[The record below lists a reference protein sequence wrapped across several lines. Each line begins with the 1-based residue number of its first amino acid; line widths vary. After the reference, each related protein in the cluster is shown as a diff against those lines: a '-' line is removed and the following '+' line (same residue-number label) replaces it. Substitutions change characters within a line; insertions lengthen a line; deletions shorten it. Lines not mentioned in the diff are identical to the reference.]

1 MRRIVTALLAA
12 FLIALPTVGSSQ
24 PSGDRNEIPV
34 AEFVR
39 AIHADEIPFAA
50 ASRYSIDDSEVLLPM
65 LRNGDDALYW
75 PNITMVLGIVGD
87 GSTARE
93 LIEFLRGRDS
103 SVEWSPL
110 VFRGRA
116 SALGGLGYLAHENRN
131 NSVALD
137 IALGYLIEAV
147 HPTAWMSEVSWLD
160 GREDAERRRL
170 QLSASAILGL
180 ALSGHDAAADALKKL
195 VDAKDTHPRLRQVA
209 ESAIPELEEIQKF
222 GLAKYYEASDGG
234 EGAVASR

>member
-1 MRRIVTALLAA
+1 MRRIGTALLAA
-12 FLIALPTVGSSQ
+12 FPIALPTVGFGQ
-24 PSGDRNEIPV
+24 PSADRNEIPPV

-65 LRNGDDALYW
+65 LGNADDALYW

-87 GSTARE
+87 DSTAHE
-93 LIEFLRGRDS
+93 LINFLRARDS

-116 SALGGLGYLAHENRN
+116 SALGGLGYLAHENKN
-131 NSVALD
+131 NSVTLE
-137 IALGYLIEAV
+137 IALGYLLKAV
-147 HPTAWMSEVSWLD
+147 RPAVWLSEVSWLA
-160 GREDAERRRL
+160 GRDDAEPRTL
-170 QLSASAILGL
+170 ELSASAILGL
-180 ALSGHDAAADALKKL
+180 ALSGHDTAADALKKL
-195 VDAKDTHPRLRQVA
+195 VNDKATHPRLRLVA

-222 GLAKYYEASDGG
+222 GLAKYYEAS
-234 EGAVASR
+234 EGTVASR